1 MELLRCEKM
10 IYHSMHTCCLS
21 IYICSLSTVNIIII
35 FLIGTYRRHLLL
47 SNQLLA
53 TVASAASRH
62 SYATPTVFQ
71 ARHTHTTP
79 TWRLGR
85 PLPHEEG
92 AITVAEDEKVSGQ
105 LDDA

>member
-1 MELLRCEKM
+1 MQPLDRKYNYIVNYFRLYG
-10 IYHSMHTCCLS
+10 IY
-21 IYICSLSTVNIIII
+21 
-35 FLIGTYRRHLLL
+35 LIGTYKRHLLL

-71 ARHTHTTP
+71 ARHTHTTL

-92 AITVAEDEKVSGQ
+92 ATTVAEDEKVSGQ